1 MSNSIIDRK
10 IGVVDSVSTNEIKGF
25 LLDEAP
31 KNISIL
37 EGNITFFPRKI
48 RNVIFNVKNIFFI

>member
-37 EGNITFFPRKI
+37 ETSYEKSSIN
-48 RNVIFNVKNIFFI
+48 

>member
-10 IGVVDSVSTNEIKGF
+10 IGVVDSVSTSEIKGF

-31 KNISIL
+31 KNISIFR
-37 EGNITFFPRKI
+37 GKYH
-48 RNVIFNVKNIFFI
+48 IFSKD